1 MKRLFPLIILLLGVA
16 PARSESAAVVG
27 RVGDIEITTA
37 ELRENLAG
45 LLAEQ
50 KTALA
55 TDPAALGQYLRSLL
69 VQKLILK
76 QAAEQKW
83 DQDSAV
89 IARLVRAR
97 ETAIAETFLEAK
109 SKPDESYPSD
119 AELKEAYEANKDK
132 LIIPRSYQLAQI
144 YIIEPE
150 NADAA
155 AKAAAKAKLDAIVK
169 QLAAKDADFAAIA
182 RKSSEEPASAAEG
195 GKIGWLAE
203 SQIQPA
209 IREKLPT
216 LTLGK
221 ISEPIRLTDGWHILK
236 VLDIREPRTPTL
248 DELRDTFVTRLRAER
263 SLSTRQEF
271 IADLLKDNPLAINE
285 IELMK
290 LPDTP

>member
-27 RVGDIEITTA
+27 RVGDIEITTT
-37 ELRENLAG
+37 ELRESLAG

-50 KTALA
+50 KTAVA
-55 TDPAALGQYLRSLL
+55 SDPAAVAQYLRSLL

-76 QAAEQKW
+76 QASEQKW
-83 DQDSAV
+83 DQDPAV

-109 SKPDESYPSD
+109 SKPDESYPTES
-119 AELKEAYEANKDK
+119 ELKEAYEANKDK

-144 YIIEPE
+144 YISEAE

-155 AKAAAKAKLDAIVK
+155 TKAAAKSRLDAIVK

-195 GKIGWLAE
+195 GKIGWLAD

-221 ISEPIRLTDGWHILK
+221 ISDPIRLTDGWHILK

-263 SLSTRQEF
+263 SLSTRQDF
-271 IADLLKDNPLAINE
+271 IANLLKDNPLAINE

-290 LPDTP
+290 LPDAP

>member
-1 MKRLFPLIILLLGVA
+1 MKRLLPAIAILLA
-16 PARSESAAVVG
+16 HSPARSQSPAVVG
-27 RVGDIEITTA
+27 RAGDIEITTV

-45 LLAEQ
+45 LVAGQ

-55 TDPAALGQYLRSLL
+55 GDPAALGQYLRALL
-69 VQKLILK
+69 VQKLILN

-83 DQDSAV
+83 DQDPAV

-109 SKPDESYPSD
+109 SKPDAAYPSD
-119 AELKEAYEANKDK
+119 AEVKEAYEANQDK

-144 YIIEPE
+144 FISEPE

-155 AKAAAKAKLDAIVK
+155 AKASAKSRLDAVIK
-169 QLAAKDADFAAIA
+169 QLAAKDADFASIA
-182 RKSSEEPASAAEG
+182 RKSSDEPASAAEG
-195 GKIGWLAE
+195 GTIGWLSE

-209 IREKLPT
+209 IREKLPN
-216 LTLGK
+216 LSLGK
-221 ISEPIRLTDGWHILK
+221 ISEPIRLTGGWHILK

-248 DELRDTFVTRLRAER
+248 DEVRDNFIEQLRAER
-263 SLSTRQEF
+263 AQINRQQF
-271 IADLLKDNPLAINE
+271 IADLLKNHPLAINE

-290 LPDTP
+290 LPEAP

>member
-1 MKRLFPLIILLLGVA
+1 MKLLFPLVILLGTVS
-16 PARSESAAVVG
+16 ARSESPAVVG
-27 RVGDIEITTA
+27 RAGDIEITTS

-55 TDPAALGQYLRSLL
+55 TDPAALNQYLRALL

-76 QAAEQKW
+76 EAAEQNW
-83 DQDSAV
+83 ERDPAV
-89 IARLVRAR
+89 ITRLVRAR

-119 AELKEAYEANKDK
+119 AELKEAYEANKEK
-132 LIIPRSYQLAQI
+132 LVIPRSYLLAQI
-144 YIIEPE
+144 FVSAPE

-155 AKAAAKAKLDAIVK
+155 AKASAKSKLDSILK
-169 QLAAKDADFAAIA
+169 QLAAKDADFTAIA
-182 RKSSEEPASAAEG
+182 RKSSDEPASAAEG

-209 IREKLPT
+209 IREKLPS

-221 ISEPIRLTDGWHILK
+221 ISEPIRMAGGWHVIK
-236 VLDIREPRTPTL
+236 VLDIREARTPTL
-248 DELRDTFVTRLRAER
+248 DEVRDSFIARLRSER
-263 SLSTRQEF
+263 ALATRQTL
-271 IADLLKDNPLAINE
+271 IAELLKDQPLAINE

-290 LPDTP
+290 LP

>member
-1 MKRLFPLIILLLGVA
+1 MILLAAA
-16 PARSESAAVVG
+16 PARAESSSVVG
-27 RVGDIEITTA
+27 RVGDIEITSA

-55 TDPAALGQYLRSLL
+55 SDPAALGQYLRSLL

-83 DQDSAV
+83 DQDPAV

-109 SKPDESYPSD
+109 SKPDDSYPSES
-119 AELKEAYEANKDK
+119 ELKEAYEANKDK
-132 LIIPRSYQLAQI
+132 LVIPGSYQLAQI
-144 YIIEPE
+144 YISEPE
-150 NADAA
+150 NADAD
-155 AKAAAKAKLDAIVK
+155 AKAATKSKLDAIVK

-216 LTLGK
+216 LALGK
-221 ISEPIRLTDGWHILK
+221 ISDPIRLTGGWHILK

-248 DELRDTFVTRLRAER
+248 DEVRDTFVTRLRAER
-263 SLSTRQEF
+263 SLSTRQGF
-271 IADLLKDNPLAINE
+271 IADLLRDNPLAINE

-290 LPDTP
+290 LPQIP